1 MNLRAPKMLY
11 DHIGITEFKTKN
23 NKKVLKLFDTNSGEV
38 FESSSYQIVPFR
50 LTNPSPRFAKCEEQA
65 LDFRTKM
72 DKYFVNDE
80 YKVFGDLEQIRTKH
94 GESILIPLLKLTKYV
109 KVHNVLFIPRDDLL
123 EIFQCTNSNLN
134 RKLNSLADRNI
145 IQFTTKGLNK
155 PKHVKILI
163 NPFYYYFGSSEGKM
177 KEWLSYWCVK
187 AESVTSR
194 LEEAAPKKDSCN
206 DMAIPSEDSYLY
218 DTGYD
223 ISSFEP
229 DSRYKLGE
237 ISNKHKQ
244 SNVDKDKKSKTKTLS
259 QSELVYL
266 IYGVS

>member
-23 NKKVLKLFDTNSGEV
+23 NKKVLKLFDTHSGEV
-38 FESSSYQIVPFR
+38 FENSNYQITPFR
-50 LTNPSPRFAKCEEQA
+50 LTDPPPRFAKCEEQA

-80 YKVFGDLEQIRTKH
+80 HKVFGDLEQIRTKH
-94 GESILIPLLKLTKYV
+94 GEKILIPLLRLTRYV
-109 KVHNVLFIPRDDLL
+109 KVHNVLFIPREDLL
-123 EIFQCTNSNLN
+123 EVFQCTNANLN
-134 RKLNSLADRNI
+134 RKLNSLVDRNI
-145 IQFTTKGLNK
+145 IQFFTKGLNK

-163 NPFYYYFGSSEGKM
+163 NPFYFYFGSNEGKM

-194 LEEAAPKKDSCN
+194 VEDLPPKKDTCK
-206 DMAIPSEDSYLY
+206 DVRILEEDSYLY

-229 DSRYKLGE
+229 DSRHKVGE
-237 ISNKHKQ
+237 FTSKHIKG
-244 SNVDKDKKSKTKTLS
+244 NVEKDKKVKTKTLS
-259 QSELVYL
+259 QSDLVYL
-266 IYGVS
+266 IYGVE